1 MAKQAKKVEKMD
13 LSSSA
18 TNWNGAGFD
27 LKRMADLAVKF
38 PIGARVKYVG
48 TRGSRVKRHHG
59 KIGMVVWYVD
69 ANGLKLRF
77 EDGSPGTSTPGQV
90 DLVSLPKVAPN
101 QVSAHLRFLA
111 DYLDKTSKSN

>member
-48 TRGSRVKRHHG
+48 TRGSRGTTARSG
-59 KIGMVVWYVD
+59 WLFGTWTPTGSSSGSRMG
-69 ANGLKLRF
+69 APGL
-77 EDGSPGTSTPGQV
+77 
-90 DLVSLPKVAPN
+90 LPPVR
-101 QVSAHLRFLA
+101 SI
-111 DYLDKTSKSN
+111 